1 MNSREIEHL
10 LEKYFNGETSLT
22 EEQSI
27 RDWFAQ
33 DELPLHHKP
42 LKAQFMFFSNAKKDM
57 PALDTAFEDRFL
69 STLKKQQ
76 KQHKIQKRKTLLL
89 TITGIAASILIVA
102 AMFFQNKPNRLEDSL
117 NDPEIAYLEIQ
128 QALIFVSGKLNQG
141 LKPAQK
147 ASDNFNEGL
156 EQTRRISKLYEV
168 QNLFMME

>member
-10 LEKYFNGETSLT
+10 LEKYFNGETSLA
-22 EEQSI
+22 EEHSI

-33 DELPLHHKP
+33 DELPSHHKP
-42 LKAQFMFFSNAKKDM
+42 LKAQFLFFSNAVEAR
-57 PALDTAFEDRFL
+57 PELDTAFEDRFL
-69 STLKKQQ
+69 RKLKKQQ
-76 KQHKIQKRKTLLL
+76 KQHKIQKQKTFLLML
-89 TITGIAASILIVA
+89 TGVAASILIIA

-117 NDPEIAYLEIQ
+117 NDPDMAYQEIQ

-147 ASDNFNEGL
+147 ASSNFNEGL
-156 EQTRRISKLYEV
+156 EQSKRISKLYEV

>member
-1 MNSREIEHL
+1 MSSREIEHL
-10 LEKYFNGETSLT
+10 LEKYFNGETSLS
-22 EEQSI
+22 EEQSL

-42 LKAQFMFFSNAKKDM
+42 LKSQFMFFSNPDKAM
-57 PALDTAFEDRFL
+57 PELDNAFEDRFL
-69 STLKKQQ
+69 QKLHNQQ
-76 KQHKIQKRKTLLL
+76 RQHKIQKRKTLLL
-89 TITGIAASILIVA
+89 TLTGIAASILIIA

-117 NDPEIAYLEIQ
+117 NDPEMAYLEIQ

-147 ASDNFNEGL
+147 ASSNFNEGL
-156 EQTRRISKLYEV
+156 EQSKRISKLYEV